1 MEFEITI
8 FTLENC
14 VICNFLKGEL
24 EERGRKYEEIKI
36 DKNEELGNT
45 LEQIY
50 KTSIYP
56 IIFLKEKRTQKEII
70 LLRETDLETSNRII
84 TFDVND
90 IPKILDQYEI

>member
-24 EERGRKYEEIKI
+24 KERGRKYEEIKI
-36 DKNEELGNT
+36 DKNEELGDT

-56 IIFLKEKRTQKEII
+56 IIFLKEKKTKKEII
-70 LLRETDLETSNRII
+70 LLRETDLEISNRII